1 MTTSKTNK
9 FARVCMLGLVGCLM
23 ALGAVGTAGAESMTP
38 EERAQMEEFNRM
50 PSQQIVWSPEELREG
65 AEYAARLDSSDPFP
79 SDLKPYDSVTWTS
92 EEMQEGAKK
101 AEAAN
106 REK

>member
-1 MTTSKTNK
+1 MTTSKTSK
-9 FARVCMLGLVGCLM
+9 FARVCMLGLIGCLM
-23 ALGAVGTAGAESMTP
+23 ALGAMGTASAGDTMP
-38 EERAQMEEFNRM
+38 GERAAMEEFNRI
-50 PSQQIVWSPEELREG
+50 PSKQIVWSSEELREG

-79 SDLKPYDSVTWTS
+79 SDLKPYDSVSWTS
-92 EEMQEGAKK
+92 EEMREGAKK